1 MARCLDSINDPGVI
15 SFGKSLLME
24 FPATFNQESINPSYL
39 TILLQN
45 AMLVTVRHGE
55 MGALDDL
62 ISSLTGETT
71 VPILHLAQ
79 IIYLILDQFADLNVE
94 AQVAIRDQML
104 LMSNRLSENPA
115 IVSTNDL
122 SRLRA

>member
-1 MARCLDSINDPGVI
+1 
-15 SFGKSLLME
+15 
-24 FPATFNQESINPSYL
+24 
-39 TILLQN
+39 
-45 AMLVTVRHGE
+45 MLVTVRHGE